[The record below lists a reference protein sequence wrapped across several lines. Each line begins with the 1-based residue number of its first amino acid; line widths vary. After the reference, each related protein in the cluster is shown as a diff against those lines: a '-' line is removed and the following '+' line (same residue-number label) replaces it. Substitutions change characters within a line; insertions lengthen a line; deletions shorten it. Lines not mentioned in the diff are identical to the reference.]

1 LVHLHSLTCKQ
12 DALELSDD
20 SDIEVHPNVDK
31 KSFIRAKQA
40 QIHQQRA
47 QRKHQIITL
56 KYERI
61 INDGLMLRIDRL
73 LTALK
78 SHKAST
84 QSADELVFQALIE
97 SAGDPKEDRPPP
109 PPEGV
114 HQNVKEQPT
123 YSRMMAALVDQVKK
137 EVDESK
143 AEDRFEGY
151 IQGITGHKTKVEG
164 LQGELLI
171 KLAELEKEESRHI
184 TSENIHEGFS
194 YSNVCFTSEIFII
207 LSGTD
212 LILIQ
217 VAKHVDE
224 PKPSASKSKVE
235 LLNTPGLSRP
245 PLTST
250 NTGQSEGAD
259 ADIEDG
265 PDPDNLGDE
274 SDDENLRPTELGKKF
289 GKIQIGDYRSSLQFI
304 SQNPSIVA
312 ERESDGLLVEA
323 FDAQMDGHG
332 KYAKQCVHQALLIQY
347 CRQLGKDG
355 VGLFFKRITTK
366 DHAAN
371 KMFQDDV
378 NNTYA
383 KIKERAGVLA
393 QQKKDDLERGG
404 EEQIQLHAVDPG
416 TEITITIPP
425 PIPTSLA
432 DGSTV
437 PPPTEEEIQAR
448 QIFESFPPGLQKAL
462 ESGKL
467 DEVNRVLGKMSVEE
481 AEEVVGQLGEA
492 GMLNLEEKVIDA
504 TTEEGKRV
512 VEEIER
518 THKLPGDSSGQVED
532 MEVEGLSVEPPTA
545 LEDTVD

>member
-1 LVHLHSLTCKQ
+1 MPVDYSKW

-47 QRKHQIITL
+47 QRKVQITTL

-78 SHKAST
+78 SHKASD

-97 SAGDPKEDRPPP
+97 SAGDPKEDRPPA

-114 HQNVKEQPT
+114 HHNVKEQPT
-123 YSRMMAALVDQVKK
+123 YSRMMATLVDQVKK

-143 AEDRFEGY
+143 VENRFEGF
-151 IQGITGHKTKVEG
+151 ITGITGHKKKVEG
-164 LQGELLI
+164 LQVELLA
-171 KLAELEKEESRHI
+171 KLAELEKEESKHI
-184 TSENIHEGFS
+184 TSESIHEGFS
-194 YSNVCFTSEIFII
+194 FSN
-207 LSGTD
+207 
-212 LILIQ
+212 

-224 PKPSASKSKVE
+224 PKPTASTSKTSKVE
-235 LLNTPGLSRP
+235 LLNTPSLSSRP
-245 PLTST
+245 ELTSV
-250 NTGQSEGAD
+250 NSDQSEGAD

-265 PDPDNLGDE
+265 PDPDNLAAE
-274 SDDENLRPTELGKKF
+274 SDDEDLRPTELGKKF

-304 SQNPSIVA
+304 SQNPAIIS

-323 FDAQMDGHG
+323 FDAQMEGHA
-332 KYAKQCVHQALLIQY
+332 KYAKQCVHQALLVQY

-355 VGLFFKRITTK
+355 VGMFFKRITTK

-371 KMFQDDV
+371 KMFTDDV

-383 KIKERAGVLA
+383 KIRERAGVLA

-432 DGSTV
+432 EGSTV
-437 PPPTEEEIQAR
+437 PPPTEDEIQAR
-448 QIFESFPPGLQKAL
+448 RIFETFPPGLQRAL

-504 TTEEGKRV
+504 TTDEGRKV

-518 THKLPGDSSGQVED
+518 THKLPGDASA
-532 MEVEGLSVEPPTA
+532 EVKDIDVGGLSVDPPTA

>member
-1 LVHLHSLTCKQ
+1 MI
-12 DALELSDD
+12 AFPRLE
-20 SDIEVHPNVDK
+20 
-31 KSFIRAKQA
+31 
-40 QIHQQRA
+40 
-47 QRKHQIITL
+47 
-56 KYERI
+56 
-61 INDGLMLRIDRL
+61 ND
-73 LTALK
+73 T
-78 SHKAST
+78 
-84 QSADELVFQALIE
+84 
-97 SAGDPKEDRPPP
+97 P
-109 PPEGV
+109 
-114 HQNVKEQPT
+114 
-123 YSRMMAALVDQVKK
+123 
-137 EVDESK
+137 
-143 AEDRFEGY
+143 
-151 IQGITGHKTKVEG
+151 
-164 LQGELLI
+164 
-171 KLAELEKEESRHI
+171 
-184 TSENIHEGFS
+184 
-194 YSNVCFTSEIFII
+194 
-207 LSGTD
+207 
-212 LILIQ
+212 LILAQ

-224 PKPSASKSKVE
+224 PKPAPSTSKTSKVE
-235 LLNTPGLSRP
+235 LLNTPSLASRP
-245 PLTST
+245 SLTSAD
-250 NTGQSEGAD
+250 TGQSEGAD

-265 PDPDNLGDE
+265 PDPDNLE
-274 SDDENLRPTELGKKF
+274 SDDEDLRPTELGKKF

-304 SQNPSIVA
+304 SQNPAIVA

-323 FDAQMDGHG
+323 FDAQMDGHA

-393 QQKKDDLERGG
+393 QQKKEDLERGG

-425 PIPTSLA
+425 PLPTSLA
-432 DGSTV
+432 EGSTV

-448 QIFESFPPGLQKAL
+448 QIFESFPPGLQRAL

-504 TTEEGKRV
+504 TTEEGKKL

-518 THKLPGDSSGQVED
+518 THKLPGDQIAEVED
-532 MEVEGLSVEPPTA
+532 MDVGGLSADPPTA

>member
-1 LVHLHSLTCKQ
+1 M
-12 DALELSDD
+12 
-20 SDIEVHPNVDK
+20 HPNVDK

-47 QRKHQIITL
+47 QRKVQITTL

-78 SHKAST
+78 SHKASD

-97 SAGDPKEDRPPP
+97 SAGDPKEDRPPA

-114 HQNVKEQPT
+114 HHNVKEQPT
-123 YSRMMAALVDQVKK
+123 YSRMMATLVDQVKK

-143 AEDRFEGY
+143 VENRFEGY
-151 IQGITGHKTKVEG
+151 ITGITGHKKKVEG
-164 LQGELLI
+164 LQVELLA
-171 KLAELEKEESRHI
+171 KLAELEKEEGKHI
-184 TSENIHEGFS
+184 TSESIHEGFS
-194 YSNVCFTSEIFII
+194 FSNVRLLNQKATAYYSNTN
-207 LSGTD
+207 
-212 LILIQ
+212 LIQ

-224 PKPSASKSKVE
+224 PKPAPSSSKNSKVE
-235 LLNTPGLSRP
+235 LLNTPSLLSRP
-245 PLTST
+245 QLTSV
-250 NTGQSEGAD
+250 NSGQSEGAD

-265 PDPDNLGDE
+265 PDPDHLAAE
-274 SDDENLRPTELGKKF
+274 SDDEDLRPTELGKKF

-304 SQNPSIVA
+304 SQNPAIIS

-323 FDAQMDGHG
+323 FDAQMEGNA
-332 KYAKQCVHQALLIQY
+332 KYAKQCVHQALLVQY

-355 VGLFFKRITTK
+355 VGVFFKRITTK

-371 KMFQDDV
+371 KMFTDDV

-383 KIKERAGVLA
+383 KIRERAGVLA

-432 DGSTV
+432 EGSTV

-448 QIFESFPPGLQKAL
+448 RIFESFPPGLQRAL

-481 AEEVVGQLGEA
+481 AEEIVGQLGEA

-518 THKLPGDSSGQVED
+518 THKLPADVSAEVED
-532 MEVEGLSVEPPTA
+532 IDVGGLSVDPPTA